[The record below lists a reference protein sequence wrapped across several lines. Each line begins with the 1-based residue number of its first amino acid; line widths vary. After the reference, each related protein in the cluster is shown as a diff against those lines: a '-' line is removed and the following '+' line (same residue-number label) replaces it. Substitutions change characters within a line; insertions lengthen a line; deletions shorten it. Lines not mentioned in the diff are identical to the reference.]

1 MRVLANRNVRLYL
14 GGVLVSGFGD
24 SAMSL
29 VAGVWV
35 KTLTGSNSLAALV
48 GFGVWL
54 PLLIGPV
61 IGGLADRL
69 PRRRLL
75 VATNLALSLVLVG
88 PLAVRS
94 PGDIWL
100 LFVTLLLVGI
110 GGVLIDATE
119 VALVT
124 SAIPADLRPD
134 LNGLVRSA
142 IESMKLVAP
151 AAGVGLFAALGGR
164 AVAVLDAATF
174 AVAALLFARLQ
185 GAPASPTT
193 TTKTKG
199 RLPRRARP
207 LVIAGGVA
215 LVASTFASTATFAML
230 DALHRAPTFVGLL
243 TPVQGIGSIV
253 SGVATGAILR
263 RRSEWWFASVGLAL
277 FAVGVLAHATPWV
290 PAVVAGTFAIGLG
303 LPCPIVAAITLVQRA
318 TPDAVLGRVA
328 ATASTA
334 MFAPAGPALLVG
346 SGAVGLFDYRI
357 QTVVGAG
364 LATAAAIATAGAA
377 GSQAVDNLP
386 AEPRAGDPAAAE
398 QTLPPASG
406 TSRAPSA

>member
-1 MRVLANRNVRLYL
+1 MRTRVLANRNVRLYL

-35 KTLTGSNSLAALV
+35 KTLTGSNGLAALV

-54 PLLIGPV
+54 PLLAGPL

-69 PRRRLL
+69 PRRQLL
-75 VATNLALSLVLVG
+75 VATNLALSLVLAG

-94 PGDIWL
+94 PGDVWL
-100 LFVTLLLVGI
+100 LFATLLLIGT

-119 VALVT
+119 TALVT
-124 SAIPADLRPD
+124 TAVPADLRAD

-151 AAGVGLFAALGGR
+151 AAGVGLFAALGGP
-164 AVAVLDAATF
+164 AVALLDAATF
-174 AVAALLFARLQ
+174 AVAALLFARLRA
-185 GAPASPTT
+185 APATPEQ
-193 TTKTKG
+193 TTKAGG
-199 RLPRRARP
+199 RLHRTARP
-207 LVIAGGVA
+207 LVWAGGVA
-215 LVASTFASTATFAML
+215 LVASTFTSTATFAML

-263 RRSEWWFASVGLAL
+263 RRPEWWLAAAGLVVFAA
-277 FAVGVLAHATPWV
+277 GVLAHATPWV
-290 PAVVAGTFAIGLG
+290 PVVVAGTFAIGLG
-303 LPCPIVAAITLVQRA
+303 LPCPIVAAITLVQRT

-357 QTVVGAG
+357 QTVLGAG
-364 LATAAAIATAGAA
+364 LAIGAALGAAIGTA
-377 GSQAVDNLP
+377 
-386 AEPRAGDPAAAE
+386 RM
-398 QTLPPASG
+398 LPPASG
-406 TSRAPSA
+406 TSPAPSA